1 MVCKNNQ
8 YKVVDLE
15 FEKSNPLYPSVDFLT
30 FYCNK
35 LKIENDMKITYD
47 EKPCKI
53 YLKTVFANVIK
64 GYHLKRNTNLQI
76 ISISFS
82 DMVWKIFATLMKLT
96 NKRNKKLKYFANP
109 ILTQI
114 NCNRKLLL
122 TKMNY
127 IDNLVVLFDKVY
139 DIDYQEKTRVLIST
153 YVCSRKIM
161 LPA

>member
-1 MVCKNNQ
+1 
-8 YKVVDLE
+8 
-15 FEKSNPLYPSVDFLT
+15 
-30 FYCNK
+30 
-35 LKIENDMKITYD
+35 
-47 EKPCKI
+47 
-53 YLKTVFANVIK
+53 
-64 GYHLKRNTNLQI
+64 
-76 ISISFS
+76 
-82 DMVWKIFATLMKLT
+82 MVWKIFPTLMKLT

-139 DIDYQEKTRVLIST
+139 DIDYREKTRVLIST